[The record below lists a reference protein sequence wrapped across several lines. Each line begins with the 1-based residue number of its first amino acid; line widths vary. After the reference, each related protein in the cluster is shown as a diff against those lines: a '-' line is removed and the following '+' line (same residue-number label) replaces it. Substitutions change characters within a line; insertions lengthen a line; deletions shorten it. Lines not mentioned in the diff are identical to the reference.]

1 MSHKIMGPCF
11 SGRGFLREFKVSD
24 IAGQL
29 LTTWPGKRQ
38 IWVRDADLSCESL
51 SGEEH
56 SCSNAGN
63 EGEEDPGNDGDRF
76 LEVDE

>member
-1 MSHKIMGPCF
+1 MLLRKRVLERVQSKRYLQVNYLLHGP
-11 SGRGFLREFKVSD
+11 S
-24 IAGQL
+24 
-29 LTTWPGKRQ
+29 KRQ
-38 IWVRDADLSCESL
+38 ICVRDASLSCESL